1 MYDTADHQI
10 VPRIVLL
17 NGPAGVGK
25 TTVGERVAGGA
36 RNGVCIHGD
45 DLKRFVVTRQDGTVA
60 SGLSYLGGAALA
72 EVYLDAGYDL
82 VVFEFVFERSAH
94 VAQFRSG
101 LRTGHPVAMVTLW
114 APLEVVVERER
125 GRPGRERL
133 GERVSS
139 CWEALRE
146 HLPGLGTVVDAT
158 GPLDDVVAAVRQ
170 ACRLDS

>member
-1 MYDTADHQI
+1 MDDAADHQT

-45 DLKRFVVTRQDGTVA
+45 DLKNFVVSRQDGTVA
-60 SGLSYLGGAALA
+60 SGLSYVGGAALT
-72 EVYLDAGYDL
+72 EVYLEAGYDL
-82 VVFEFVFERSAH
+82 VVFEFVFERPAH
-94 VAQFRSG
+94 VARFRAG

-114 APLEVVVERER
+114 APLEVVVEREH

-133 GERVSS
+133 GERVRS
-139 CWEALRE
+139 CWETLHE
-146 HLPGLGTVVDAT
+146 HLPRLGTVVDAT
-158 GPLDDVVAAVRQ
+158 GPLDEVVAAVQ
-170 ACRLDS
+170 HACRLEG